1 MSPRLEKIVVN
12 GSSRYRLYKGY
23 LLLNHAG
30 DLVAQKQAERIVAEA
45 QKRLQERQALM
56 NFTLESSAGQPAVI
70 HLRTPWLALY
80 SVRQRDIFL
89 LRLVAA
95 TSCLMEA
102 ADQESSQLVAAG
114 VNPYRRDS
122 SADPQALCAD
132 IHLVEVY
139 DAGEVER
146 IYNLYRQLLP
156 ELLAISTHSAVY
168 DATLQKDHSLR
179 MRVNL
184 TSYLPRYISQFSE
197 EHLEQLERY
206 IRKEYKLT
214 RLSQMDVNPLGGD
227 TFVWRIERRPL
238 LNASAAAIE
247 LRFID
252 AQCSFPFIRAQIL
265 LIQAIAMYGR
275 TMARD
280 GGRVFAISDESLDE
294 NKALALQSG
303 GSAMLR
309 PDKQR
314 LPEEGTRKL
323 PPYVRREPA
332 LATTAL
338 LTLIE
343 ELLLPALN
351 QLECEPWELY
361 PLVLGAEMRRRNLRC
376 FANYAEYQHYLC
388 QAYPT
393 ERFIALHQRQMR
405 QLLSSS
411 TFDIICDYNRQLHQK
426 LAQEI
431 EFAWSRKL
439 FSRRS
444 LAEVGSSEV

>member
-1 MSPRLEKIVVN
+1 MPPKLEKIVVN
-12 GSSRYRLYKGY
+12 GNSRYRLYKGF
-23 LLLNHAG
+23 LLLNSAG
-30 DLVAQKQAERIVAEA
+30 DLATQGQADRILAET
-45 QKRLQERQALM
+45 QKRLQERRALA
-56 NFTLESSAGQPAVI
+56 NFTLERSADQPAVI

-80 SVRQRDIFL
+80 SVKQRDIFL

-95 TSCLMEA
+95 TTCCIEA
-102 ADQESSQLVAAG
+102 ADQENCQLVAAG
-114 VNPYRRDS
+114 VNPYRRDAS
-122 SADPQALCAD
+122 GDPQALCAD
-132 IHLVEVY
+132 IHQVEVY

-168 DATLQKDHSLR
+168 DGILQKDHSLR
-179 MRVNL
+179 MSVNL
-184 TSYLPRYISQFSE
+184 ASYLPRYISQFSE
-197 EHLEQLERY
+197 QHLAQLERY

-227 TFVWRIERRPL
+227 ASVLRKEHRPL
-238 LNASAAAIE
+238 LDASVAAIE

-275 TMARD
+275 AMTRD

-294 NKALALQSG
+294 NKALALQNG
-303 GSAMLR
+303 GNAMLR

-314 LPEEGTRKL
+314 RPEEGTRSL

-332 LATTAL
+332 VATTAL

-361 PLVLGAEMRRRNLRC
+361 PLILGAELRRKNVRC
-376 FANYAEYQHYLC
+376 FTNYAEYQHYLC

-393 ERFIALHQRQMR
+393 EHFTALLQQQMR

-431 EFAWSRKL
+431 EFAWSHKL
-439 FSRRS
+439 ISRRP
-444 LAEVGSSEV
+444 LANVESSEV